1 MTKVPI
7 HKIPHILFATTGTRS
22 HPIFAFFPAM
32 YEPECS
38 IFLSDKMYATFY
50 DHLLHPALEQLSYR
64 AQSARFS
71 SDAVSQ
77 TSQHIPPNFIAAQ
90 NASRAKLEKSG
101 KGGGAHGSPIG
112 ITINPSKDTMV
123 WNHMVQ
129 ELDNVHASR
138 ESTLLQFTG
147 MFFLYN
153 AKGLKLETQRQ
164 RVLSECIEDFA
175 FEQAEHF
182 KEVLSVENQNRQYI
196 DVAAEVMSVPD
207 GNYPQGATLLAKRC
221 YGQLR
226 ESRRASS
233 RRSESGSDSDAG
245 EDDQAITVARGPRD
259 AAFQPPH
266 IPRATVTEY
275 PIGLLRDTVT
285 LTAEPKRNHPHT
297 NDGLIYLQSYSPL
310 KERMDAKKIYPFSH
324 PGIANL
330 GYSEADH
337 NSINILQRTN
347 NNRSE
352 AKSADIRSRKR
363 IKEVLKHTRTEN
375 FGWRTE
381 FRVTLGLAHVIWEE
395 DECWAKF
402 LGEFSQETRIQNSG
416 LSTRVI
422 SSGQAQ
428 ADVNNITFPSDAF
441 HIYRTNEFRNFLQG
455 NIQKHLIVVDTIRAL
470 YSPNQATP
478 LEVAR
483 LHGLLILGLRHFIS
497 HLSPSEAW
505 MLNNPL
511 RRSNLETRKPGFGLR
526 ETMDRFGFGFFH
538 HGIVD
543 WRDFKISKEYID
555 SVTLP
560 GFQVVTRY
568 LPVVEYQETRS
579 FLDELLEIIDK
590 QTPREISEFVLE
602 KCVHLILQNY
612 RQVAFLKLL
621 GQKEKQPPTP
631 VSGRSFCL
639 QGLQQEA
646 RKIGRD
652 VGMIKGNKSYFK
664 KMHTFFVWTWE
675 KTEIGTLNEKGSSF
689 ATVERLTQILA
700 YRFFEQH
707 TALPYPDS
715 NGSMQ
720 QVRRDS
726 VTARNGRSTL

>member
-1 MTKVPI
+1 MTEVPI
-7 HKIPHILFATTGTRS
+7 HEIPHILFATTGTRS

-32 YEPECS
+32 YEPKCS

-50 DHLLHPALEQLSYR
+50 DHLLNPALEQLSYR

-71 SDAVSQ
+71 GDADSQ

-90 NASRAKLEKSG
+90 NASMAKLEKSG

-112 ITINPSKDTMV
+112 LAINSSKDTMV
-123 WNHMVQ
+123 WNHVVQ

-138 ESTLLQFTG
+138 ESTLFQFTG

-164 RVLSECIEDFA
+164 RVLSGCIEDFA
-175 FEQAEHF
+175 FEQAERF
-182 KEVLSVENQNRQYI
+182 NEVLSIENQNRQYI
-196 DVAAEVMSVPD
+196 LTS
-207 GNYPQGATLLAKRC
+207 QQRS

-245 EDDQAITVARGPRD
+245 EDDQAITAARGPRD

-275 PIGLLRDTVT
+275 PIGLLRDT
-285 LTAEPKRNHPHT
+285 
-297 NDGLIYLQSYSPL
+297 SYSPL

-330 GYSEADH
+330 GYSGADH

-352 AKSADIRSRKR
+352 AKSADTRSRKR
-363 IKEVLKHTRTEN
+363 IKEVLQHTRTEN

-381 FRVTLGLAHVIWEE
+381 FRVTLGLAH
-395 DECWAKF
+395 
-402 LGEFSQETRIQNSG
+402 
-416 LSTRVI
+416 
-422 SSGQAQ
+422 

-483 LHGLLILGLRHFIS
+483 LHGLLILGLRHFVS
-497 HLSPSEAW
+497 HFSPSEDW

-543 WRDFKISKEYID
+543 WREFKISKEYID

-560 GFQVVTRY
+560 GF
-568 LPVVEYQETRS
+568 
-579 FLDELLEIIDK
+579 
-590 QTPREISEFVLE
+590 
-602 KCVHLILQNY
+602 
-612 RQVAFLKLL
+612 
-621 GQKEKQPPTP
+621 
-631 VSGRSFCL
+631 
-639 QGLQQEA
+639 
-646 RKIGRD
+646 
-652 VGMIKGNKSYFK
+652 
-664 KMHTFFVWTWE
+664 
-675 KTEIGTLNEKGSSF
+675 
-689 ATVERLTQILA
+689 
-700 YRFFEQH
+700 
-707 TALPYPDS
+707 
-715 NGSMQ
+715 
-720 QVRRDS
+720 
-726 VTARNGRSTL
+726 